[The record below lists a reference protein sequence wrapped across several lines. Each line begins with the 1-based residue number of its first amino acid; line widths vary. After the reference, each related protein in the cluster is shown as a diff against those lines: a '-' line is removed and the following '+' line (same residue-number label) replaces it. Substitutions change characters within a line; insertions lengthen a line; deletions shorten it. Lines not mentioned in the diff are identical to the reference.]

1 MAQKNDNKSNPAK
14 TELANR
20 IARQSKRVSNTY
32 EAFEGGVVK
41 IIRSFFSF
49 LDRILFNKHSKLVA
63 FVLALGLYAF
73 VNYNTL
79 SGIIAKPLEYSRS
92 LSNVPVV
99 ANYNSDTFEISGL
112 QETVDVVVSGD
123 ATSVNNSTGADAY
136 VIADLEGLA
145 EGTHEIKLS
154 GEGFGPNVTVAIDPS
169 NVTVTLKKKT
179 TAQFDISYDY
189 IHMDQLENIYSV
201 GVPEFESTK
210 VNVRASEDTLNTIA
224 FIKALIDVSNQVD
237 SFDQNAKLVAYD
249 ENGNPVEA
257 DIIPSTVRVH
267 VEVSSPNKT
276 VPIEVQITGE
286 VPDNKAIESIT
297 ADQQSV
303 IIYGNENVLRE
314 IDKVVVTLNASTI
327 TKDATILRP
336 IVLPTGVNSSNIN
349 QITLNIVVSDL
360 QTKRVTDVPI
370 NYINNVH
377 NFKASQPNNKTT
389 TTVIVSGTADNIA
402 NVQADTINVY
412 IDMIDAVPGLQE
424 FQLYVDQPTNGIVKY
439 SLEESTYEL
448 NVLGESESSEDGEGE
463 DQNG

>member
-1 MAQKNDNKSNPAK
+1 MKRLYLVLFASVA
-14 TELANR
+14 TRLA
-20 IARQSKRVSNTY
+20 
-32 EAFEGGVVK
+32 G
-41 IIRSFFSF
+41 
-49 LDRILFNKHSKLVA
+49 
-63 FVLALGLYAF
+63 YA
-73 VNYNTL
+73 
-79 SGIIAKPLEYSRS
+79 A
-92 LSNVPVV
+92 VPGYT
-99 ANYNSDTFEISGL
+99 N
-112 QETVDVVVSGD
+112 
-123 ATSVNNSTGADAY
+123 
-136 VIADLEGLA
+136 
-145 EGTHEIKLS
+145 
-154 GEGFGPNVTVAIDPS
+154 
-169 NVTVTLKKKT
+169 
-179 TAQFDISYDY
+179 
-189 IHMDQLENIYSV
+189 
-201 GVPEFESTK
+201 
-210 VNVRASEDTLNTIA
+210 LNTIA